1 MRDVLDGWR
10 SVRFLDVMEG
20 KIGDSAEVV
29 EKYKENDEDSQCL
42 CPCDDAQKEVGNYA
56 CDHHHE
62 AFDNKHATIECE
74 DEVCKMVKSMMK
86 IHQEVCDGPR

>member
-42 CPCDDAQKEVGNYA
+42 CPCDDAQWALLHPNWIYVKPPSGPP
-56 CDHHHE
+56 
-62 AFDNKHATIECE
+62 TI
-74 DEVCKMVKSMMK
+74 
-86 IHQEVCDGPR
+86 G